1 MFKKIDLNEI
11 ARQNKV
17 GLIIGAILALVIG
30 ILCVISPFYFGA
42 VLVWVAIALVG
53 VLAIG
58 AIFRYIKPK
67 AGSERN
73 GANLALA
80 IIILLCVVALILLGL
95 LGKSVTFKGETFS
108 SMEATTIRLLGFGS
122 IFFGVLSVVNN
133 ILLLC
138 NINNF
143 DENMRGLFIA
153 RSIFGIIVGVLMCIF
168 PFVMFTIS
176 VLIGGI
182 YLIIISIAAIVLVA
196 KLGK

>member
-30 ILCVISPFYFGA
+30 VLCVISPFYFGA

-80 IIILLCVVALILLGL
+80 IIILLCVVGLILLGL

-196 KLGK
+196 KLSK